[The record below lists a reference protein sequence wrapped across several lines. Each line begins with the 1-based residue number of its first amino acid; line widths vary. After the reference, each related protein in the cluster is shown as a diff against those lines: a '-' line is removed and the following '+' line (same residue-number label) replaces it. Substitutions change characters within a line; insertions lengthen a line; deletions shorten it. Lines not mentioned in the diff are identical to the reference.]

1 MTAEA
6 ALTKL
11 SYLLARD
18 YSPEQV
24 RELIS
29 QNVRGELTKLSANQV
44 QFSLKDSALLRAV
57 AETLNISS
65 SKVHN
70 YYLCIML

>member
-29 QNVRGELTKLSANQV
+29 QNLRGELTKLSANQV
-44 QFSLKDSALLRAV
+44 QFSLKDSVLLRAV

-70 YYLCIML
+70 YLCIML